1 MEGTRGPGGGGGVG
15 VRWGCGKTN
24 SFFSWERISMGR
36 GGSEGG
42 RGKRYILRE
51 LISGLEVRTRKEY
64 RLILID
70 QVHT

>member
-1 MEGTRGPGGGGGVG
+1 MGLRKDQQFFFL
-15 VRWGCGKTN
+15 GKD
-24 SFFSWERISMGR
+24 IDG
-36 GGSEGG
+36 EGG
-42 RGKRYILRE
+42 GKRYILRE

>member
-1 MEGTRGPGGGGGVG
+1 MGLR
-15 VRWGCGKTN
+15 KDQQ
-24 SFFSWERISMGR
+24 FFSWERISMGR
-36 GGSEGG
+36 GARGG
-42 RGKRYILRE
+42 GGKRYILRE